1 MKKEEGG
8 VISRNLDKVKRKIKD
23 FFYGISVKIYENKKR
38 RNEVKHKVEK
48 VGTFKTK
55 RRGEIIFIT
64 SMMIYP
70 WICWLINYLANTATS
85 VILAFQTYD
94 PTTNSY
100 YISGFN
106 NIARF
111 LNEVVHDPLMSKSLI
126 NSVILY
132 LVGLVA
138 MPIHILVSFT
148 IYKKI
153 PGWQAWRIILFLPSI
168 VSSIVWVLIYRYFIE
183 YALPVLINQPDM
195 TSLFVNEGT
204 VFMTLLIYSQWLGFA
219 GGLVLYTGAMSR
231 IPVSLVEYGKL
242 EGLTAMKEFYHIT
255 LPLIYPTLSVMLTT
269 GVMGIFTSQLPAYA
283 FFQSEAPSAVYSF
296 GYIFFIKVFGDN
308 ASVAEYPYSAA
319 SSLVFTAVG
328 FPLTLIVKNLLEKY
342 GPNVEF

>member
-1 MKKEEGG
+1 MKKEEG
-8 VISRNLDKVKRKIKD
+8 IFSRAFDKVRRKIKW
-23 FFYGISVKIYENKKR
+23 FFYGLRVKIFEMRKARRQRLNK
-38 RNEVKHKVEK
+38 EEK
-48 VGTFKTK
+48 VGTFKSK

-64 SMMIYP
+64 CMMIYP
-70 WICWLINYLANTATS
+70 WLCWLVNYLANTATS
-85 VILAFQTYD
+85 VILAFESYD

-106 NIARF
+106 NIVRF
-111 LNEVVHDPLMSKSLI
+111 INEVANDPLMSRSLVNSLI
-126 NSVILY
+126 LY
-132 LVGLVA
+132 GVGLLT
-138 MPIHILVSFT
+138 MPLHILVSYT

-168 VSSIVWVLIYRYFIE
+168 ISSIVWILIYRYFVE
-183 YALPVLINQPDM
+183 FALPELIGQPNM
-195 TSLFVNEGT
+195 PSLLKDGGT
-204 VFMTLLIYSQWLGFA
+204 VFMTLLVYTQWLGFA

-242 EGLTAMKEFYHIT
+242 EGMTAMKEFYHIT
-255 LPLIYPTLSVMLTT
+255 LPLIYPTVSVMLTT

-283 FFQSEAPSAVYSF
+283 FFKSEAPAEIYSF

-328 FPLTLIVKNLLEKY
+328 FPLTLLVKNLLEKY
-342 GPNVEF
+342 GPNTEF